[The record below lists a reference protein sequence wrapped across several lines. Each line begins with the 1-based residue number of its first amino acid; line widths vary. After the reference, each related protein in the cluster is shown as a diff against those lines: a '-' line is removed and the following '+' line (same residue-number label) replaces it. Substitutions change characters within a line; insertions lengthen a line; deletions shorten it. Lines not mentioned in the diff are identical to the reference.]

1 MRLAPR
7 FAEPRLGGLKSLFS
21 WWENIGLQARFMV
34 IASVGLLTLAIG
46 ALAIVD
52 WYEFSSFEQRLKA
65 FSENELRSLNSLVE
79 SAMERRLGDQQNV
92 AIKVFNG
99 WFESRNK
106 EYAGKLWSVWG
117 TKTKA
122 YMAGTAPERAPK
134 MPLDAID
141 EEALRTGQ
149 PVDDR
154 GNGSFAPLAGVDR
167 GRGLRGG
174 AGGDVCDPN
183 NTRAGDNARAKSDV
197 GARDIQKFLGV
208 DQCQVNRRSRST

>member
-46 ALAIVD
+46 ALAVVD
-52 WYEFSSFEQRLKA
+52 WYEFSSFEEKLKA

-106 EYAGKLWSVWG
+106 EYPGKLWSVWG
-117 TKTKA
+117 PKTA
-122 YMAGTAPERAPK
+122 DYMAKAAPERSPK
-134 MPLDAID
+134 VPLDAID

-149 PVDDR
+149 PVGRFVGDAYR
-154 GNGSFAPLAGVDR
+154 YSMPIIQGNVAAPRKEVCIACHTGMMGEKD
-167 GRGLRGG
+167 G
-174 AGGDVCDPN
+174 A
-183 NTRAGDNARAKSDV
+183 AIAA
-197 GARDIQKFLGV
+197 F
-208 DQCQVNRRSRST
+208 

>member
-117 TKTKA
+117 PKTKA

-149 PVDDR
+149 PVGRFVGDTYR
-154 GNGSFAPLAGVDR
+154 TVCPSFKAALSPPGK
-167 GRGLRGG
+167 
-174 AGGDVCDPN
+174 
-183 NTRAGDNARAKSDV
+183 KS
-197 GARDIQKFLGV
+197 ALPATQR
-208 DQCQVNRRSRST
+208 

>member
-46 ALAIVD
+46 ALAVVD
-52 WYEFSSFEQRLKA
+52 WYEFSSFEEKLKA

-79 SAMERRLGDQQNV
+79 SAMERRPGDQQNV
-92 AIKVFNG
+92 AVKVFNG

-117 TKTKA
+117 PKTKA

-141 EEALRTGQ
+141 EATLRTGQ
-149 PVDDR
+149 PLGRRQTLALVASINSLALTNAKFVDE
-154 GNGSFAPLAGVDR
+154 AALR
-167 GRGLRGG
+167 GRIEEQFRQ
-174 AGGDVCDPN
+174 
-183 NTRAGDNARAKSDV
+183 S
-197 GARDIQKFLGV
+197 QKMETLG
-208 DQCQVNRRSRST
+208 QL